1 MICGTTCHNMD
12 LCDLLNLLIA
22 HIQFFDDDIII
33 LDTGRN
39 GIVDGLRLLVD
50 LLQHEVLIACLLGR
64 IGIPVDGNRLFF

>member
-12 LCDLLNLLIA
+12 FCDLLNLLIA

-39 GIVDGLRLLVD
+39 GIVDGFRLLVD
-50 LLQHEVLIACLLGR
+50 LLQHEVLIACLLSC